1 MAQQRLIVPLVA
13 GRQHRSLLSNQ
24 TGINHMPISKFFR
37 AVVEGATSDGR
48 HVPRAHIIEMAE
60 SYNPAF
66 RGSRANLEHIKS
78 VLPDSQFR
86 AYGDITA
93 AKYEEISDGPLKGKL
108 ALLVQVDATDDL
120 VKLRQARQKVYSSI
134 EYIEKFADTGK
145 AYLTGIG
152 FTDTPASLGAEM
164 LTFCAQSEHSPL
176 ASRKSQSDA
185 IFTEATEINLEFEAE
200 QGAKPN
206 LLTTIKTMF
215 TKKQTGDDARF
226 SDVHQAVELVAQQV
240 EGKLSAISTLEQAF
254 TALKTANDATKQELT
269 ELKTTLSKTD
279 RNFSQRERSTG
290 SDSAMLTDC

>member
-1 MAQQRLIVPLVA
+1 M
-13 GRQHRSLLSNQ
+13 
-24 TGINHMPISKFFR
+24 
-37 AVVEGATSDGR
+37 R
-48 HVPRAHIIEMAE
+48 HT
-60 SYNPAF
+60 N
-66 RGSRANLEHIKS
+66 
-78 VLPDSQFR
+78 
-86 AYGDITA
+86 
-93 AKYEEISDGPLKGKL
+93 
-108 ALLVQVDATDDL
+108 
-120 VKLRQARQKVYSSI
+120 
-134 EYIEKFADTGK
+134 
-145 AYLTGIG
+145 
-152 FTDTPASLGAEM
+152 ASLGAEM

-200 QGAKPN
+200 QEAKPN

>member
-1 MAQQRLIVPLVA
+1 
-13 GRQHRSLLSNQ
+13 
-24 TGINHMPISKFFR
+24 MPISKFFR

-164 LTFCAQSEHSPL
+164 LTFCA
-176 ASRKSQSDA
+176 
-185 IFTEATEINLEFEAE
+185 
-200 QGAKPN
+200 
-206 LLTTIKTMF
+206 
-215 TKKQTGDDARF
+215 
-226 SDVHQAVELVAQQV
+226 
-240 EGKLSAISTLEQAF
+240 
-254 TALKTANDATKQELT
+254 
-269 ELKTTLSKTD
+269 
-279 RNFSQRERSTG
+279 
-290 SDSAMLTDC
+290 